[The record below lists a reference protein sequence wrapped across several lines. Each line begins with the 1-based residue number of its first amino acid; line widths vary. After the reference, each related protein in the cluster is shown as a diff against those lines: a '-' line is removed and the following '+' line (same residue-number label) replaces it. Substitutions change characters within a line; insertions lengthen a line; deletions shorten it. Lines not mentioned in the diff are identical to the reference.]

1 MTTRQTGPFRR
12 SPLVTLWI
20 LCALGAGALGST
32 VVFTQGRQGGA
43 RGGGAAAWPPK
54 CETPAAGQVEVLPVQ
69 GQIYMIVGAGA
80 NITVQAG
87 DAGVL
92 VVDAGTAPMADK
104 VLAAIRTISKK
115 PLRIMASSTSV
126 S

>member
-1 MTTRQTGPFRR
+1 M
-12 SPLVTLWI
+12 
-20 LCALGAGALGST
+20 
-32 VVFTQGRQGGA
+32 
-43 RGGGAAAWPPK
+43 
-54 CETPAAGQVEVLPVQ
+54 LPVQ

>member
-12 SPLVTLWI
+12 SP
-20 LCALGAGALGST
+20 
-32 VVFTQGRQGGA
+32 
-43 RGGGAAAWPPK
+43 
-54 CETPAAGQVEVLPVQ
+54 
-69 GQIYMIVGAGA
+69 
-80 NITVQAG
+80 
-87 DAGVL
+87 L